1 MAVQEYTEEFRD
13 ITKGAKSKESLP
25 VAPITLIHQRP
36 VGDDLHVRTV
46 VFIDLILY
54 FEFFAFHFIFWGSN
68 KMLWGNILT
77 VIRSLDS
84 MEKGDASW
92 DGGETVEETARVVQ
106 QQPRKKRTLGLRKL
120 SDLSNMLSLY

>member
-1 MAVQEYTEEFRD
+1 
-13 ITKGAKSKESLP
+13 
-25 VAPITLIHQRP
+25 
-36 VGDDLHVRTV
+36 
-46 VFIDLILY
+46 
-54 FEFFAFHFIFWGSN
+54 
-68 KMLWGNILT
+68 MLWGNILT